1 MVSVDAILLAGGRAS
16 RVDGATKPLFEVHG
30 ITLLDAAIGAV
41 RSRGAQRIVVAA
53 PALADDLDVEWVR
66 EDPPFGGPVAAIVAA
81 LTRVRADEVF
91 VLACD
96 LPTARAA
103 VGLLPDELAPDI
115 DGACLDDGRRQW
127 LIGRY
132 RAAALRE
139 AASGLPEKG
148 RDASMRA
155 LLGGLRIAAIAAD
168 ASLTRDIDT
177 WDDLRVA
184 RGGAMTDSRTL
195 PPEALNDW
203 SAALAERFGLAEGD
217 IPISLILDLARDVAN
232 GVARPAAPLSA
243 FVAGLVAGRA
253 GGSPADTEAAVAAV
267 VEMARG
273 WKND

>member
-1 MVSVDAILLAGGRAS
+1 MSVDAILLAGGRAS

-53 PALADDLDVEWVR
+53 PALADDLDVEWAR

-103 VGLLPDELAPDI
+103 GGLLPDELAPDI

-148 RDASMRA
+148 RDASVRA

>member
-1 MVSVDAILLAGGRAS
+1 MSVDAILLAGGRAS
-16 RVDGATKPLFEVHG
+16 RVDGATKPLFEVNG
-30 ITLLDAAIGAV
+30 TTLLRAAADAV
-41 RSRGAQRIVVAA
+41 RAHGAQRIIVASPVLDA
-53 PALADDLDVEWVR
+53 DLDVEWVR
-66 EDPPFGGPVAAIVAA
+66 EDPPFGGPAAAIVAA
-81 LTRVRADEVF
+81 LTRVEAEEVF

-96 LPTARAA
+96 LPTVRAA
-103 VGLLPDELAPDI
+103 VGLLPDQLASDV

-132 RAAALRE
+132 RSAALRA
-139 AASGLPEKG
+139 AASGLPDGG

-155 LLGGLRIAAIAAD
+155 LLGGLRVRAIEAD
-168 ASLTRDIDT
+168 AALTRDIDT

-203 SAALAERFGLAEGD
+203 SAALAKRFGLAEGE

-253 GGSPADTEAAVAAV
+253 GGSSADTEAAVAAV

-273 WKND
+273 WKSD